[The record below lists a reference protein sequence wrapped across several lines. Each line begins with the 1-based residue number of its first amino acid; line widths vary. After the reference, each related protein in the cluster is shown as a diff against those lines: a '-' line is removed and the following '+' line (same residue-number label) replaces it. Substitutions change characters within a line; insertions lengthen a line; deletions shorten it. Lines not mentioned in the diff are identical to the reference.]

1 MRQESKGGNISASRI
16 TGNYKN
22 VTSAIKLNYTFI
34 GDVSHA
40 KYE

>member
-1 MRQESKGGNISASRI
+1 MDKNGVEGNISVSRI
-16 TGNYKN
+16 TVNYKN
-22 VTSAIKLNYTFI
+22 VTNPIKLKYTFI